1 MGKPREFGATMWH
14 QPTKSLVF
22 DGMVALGAE
31 GELGTSIRLRKGQI
45 AALDFKPSRTDH
57 VCHLD
62 GALMIPGLIN
72 AHDHLELNGFS
83 PLKWRDCYANV
94 SEWIADFQPRFDG
107 DPDLASGLRLPIEAR
122 LLQGGLKNLLSG
134 ATTVCHHNPWHSKLS
149 NGFPVRVLR
158 RYRFNHSL
166 RIDGDKVALG
176 YAGTPRDWPWI
187 IHAAEGT
194 DEEAREEIRKLDR
207 LNCLGSNT
215 LIVHGVA
222 LEESD
227 ASQLAAKGC
236 ALIWCPSSNFF
247 LLGTTAPIG
256 PALKARRLALGTDSR
271 LSGSRDL
278 LEEMQVALSTTLV
291 DARSLFRIVTADAAS
306 ILRASEAGAIA
317 VGRPADLVV
326 IQSSGTDPY
335 SVVSS
340 TDRARLRLVMVGGR
354 PRIGDRDLRN
364 VFEACGV
371 EIVPVVLDGRP
382 KLLDAVL
389 AGLIRRS
396 GINEPGLEFST

>member
-1 MGKPREFGATMWH
+1 MWH
-14 QPTKSLVF
+14 QGTKSLF
-22 DGMVALGAE
+22 FEGIVALGAE
-31 GELGTSIRLRKGQI
+31 GELGSSLRVQKGRI
-45 AALDFKPSRTDH
+45 AALDSSPATSDC
-57 VCHLD
+57 VCNLG

-83 PLKWRDCYANV
+83 PLKWRDRYSNV
-94 SEWIADFQPRFDG
+94 REWIADFQPRFG
-107 DPDLASGLRLPIEAR
+107 RDPDLASGLELPIEAR

-134 ATTVCHHNPWHSKLS
+134 ATTVCHHNPWHSKLG
-149 NGFPVRVLR
+149 NGFPVRVLK

-166 RIDGDKVALG
+166 QIDGEEVVRG

-194 DEEAREEIRKLDR
+194 DKEAQDEIRQLDQ
-207 LNCLGSNT
+207 LHCLGPNT

-222 LEESD
+222 LNEGD
-227 ASQLAAKGC
+227 ASQLASKGC
-236 ALIWCPSSNFF
+236 ALIWCPSSNLF
-247 LLGTTAPIG
+247 LLGATAPIG

-291 DARSLFRIVTADAAS
+291 DARTLFRIVTADAAS
-306 ILRASEAGAIA
+306 ILRASEIGAIA

-326 IQSSGTDPY
+326 IQNLGTDPY

-340 TDRARLRLVMVGGR
+340 TDRASLRLVMIGGR
-354 PRIGDRDLRN
+354 PRIGDRDLGH

-371 EIVPVVLDGRP
+371 EVVPVILDGRP
-382 KLLDAVL
+382 KMLDAAL
-389 AGLIRRS
+389 ADPIRRS
-396 GINEPGLEFST
+396 GIREPGLDFST